1 MDTNCFLTFKSLIPE
16 KNTLI
21 TSTYNNNITS
31 ISLKHMAIRSKALK
45 NFNYIFGQVRGRRAV
60 LLREATKKMTARSAP
75 WLTDGSSVR
84 FSPGHNSQ
92 AI

>member
-1 MDTNCFLTFKSLIPE
+1 MDKNCFLTFKSLIPE

-31 ISLKHMAIRSKALK
+31 ISLKHMAIRSKAFQK
-45 NFNYIFGQVRGRRAV
+45 NFNYIFWAGPW
-60 LLREATKKMTARSAP
+60 EATRGNKKMTARSAP